1 MNQELEGMTKLVC
14 VPDAISLELRPAH
27 FARVKRLFGEAA
39 LERQALTDGYEFVF
53 RASEL
58 EEVARFVALER
69 KCCPFLSFTMEVT
82 DGDDRVRLRI
92 HGPPGSREVIEA
104 EILD

>member
-1 MNQELEGMTKLVC
+1 MSQELEGMTKLVC
-14 VPDAISLELRPAH
+14 VPGAISLELRPGH

-53 RASEL
+53 QASEL

-69 KCCPFLSFTMEVT
+69 KCCPFLSFTMELT

-92 HGPPGSREVIEA
+92 HGPRGTREVVEA